1 MAKRLNKNLLVGTL
15 GMTWS
20 IIPELLG
27 FTNRDDVSLFANRS
41 DLEEVS
47 KGLSKIDEIWLVA
60 TKGAIKNIASLFKW
74 QQLCDLNKLPIKVWV
89 AEDIE
94 DIDNESKIRDFRELI
109 WRLVYKGIRE
119 FGSQNLFCCLAGG
132 RKTMSADLQEAATF
146 FGCKCLLH
154 LADTGNIPPHLA
166 RELKVETLTRPLSE
180 EDSRLFFPVILGK
193 DINGSELLD
202 YSKINSDISLNEE
215 INKDSYIS
223 VQGLKTN
230 LTTYVEKHKHEADNL
245 YLNHTRSLT
254 ENDLGNPFHAL
265 YALSGNDIKALKKCR
280 IGKYKK
286 NETEEKKW
294 LRRLPK
300 TDLHCHLGG
309 IANASELIEIASSV
323 KEDIKE
329 YNEKL
334 SSFFKFCNKY
344 IQNGEIKKLR
354 EKILSKNTSFKD
366 YFNDAAQSL
375 NIPVWIVTSFFILLF
390 EKEPNML
397 DDFIF
402 GKLKNESE
410 YIGVKIEGYEH
421 LGDLQGST
429 LLQTEKTIR
438 AACRILIRN
447 CIEQNIKYIEVRCS
461 PINYTRCG
469 LKDTEVFEFI
479 RSELAKGEPKV
490 HFGIIFIASRH
501 GKMSNCWRHVEL
513 AQEIWKDNEKA
524 SSLVGFDLA
533 GNEKFEATNFVPVF
547 KPLFENCF
555 HITVHAGETESVDSI
570 QKAVYYLNAERI
582 GHGLKLIEN
591 EKLMTLFS
599 DRRIAIEMC
608 PSSNMQIIG
617 YRTNFMSKTDS
628 LQVYPLCE
636 YLKRGLK
643 VCVNT
648 DNPGISR
655 TTITDELY
663 RAARMSRDGLSKWDI
678 LQLIKNGFKSTF
690 ARYELKSK
698 CLREAEQEILRIL
711 LEHA

>member
-1 MAKRLNKNLLVGTL
+1 MAKILNKNLLVGTL
-15 GMTWS
+15 GLTWS

-41 DLEEVS
+41 DLQKVS

-60 TKGAIKNIASLFKW
+60 TKGAEKNIKSLFEWKR
-74 QQLCDLNKLPIKVWV
+74 LSDLNKLPIKVWV

-94 DIDNESKIRDFRELI
+94 DIDSESKIRNFRELI
-109 WRLVYKGIRE
+109 WRLVYKGVHK

-154 LADTGNIPPHLA
+154 LADAGNIPPYLA
-166 RELKVETLTRPLSE
+166 RELKAETLTRPLSE
-180 EDSRLFFPVILGK
+180 EDSRLFFPIILGK
-193 DINGSELLD
+193 DINGSELFN
-202 YSKINSDISLNEE
+202 YSSPINSDYSLNEE
-215 INKDSYIS
+215 INNDGYIPIC
-223 VQGLKTN
+223 GLEPN
-230 LTTYVEKHKHEADNL
+230 LTTHVEKHKHEADNL
-245 YLNHTRSLT
+245 YLNHTKSLA
-254 ENDLGNPFHAL
+254 ENDFGNPFHAL
-265 YALSGNDIKALKKCR
+265 YALSSKDIEALKIVR
-280 IGKYKK
+280 IGKRRE
-286 NETEEKKW
+286 NEAEEKEW
-294 LRRLPK
+294 LRKLPK

-323 KEDIKE
+323 KEDLAE

-334 SSFFKFCNKY
+334 INYFKFCDEF
-344 IQNGEIKKLR
+344 IQNGEIEKLR
-354 EKILSKNTSFKD
+354 TEILSKNSRFKD
-366 YFNDAAQSL
+366 YFNDTAKSL
-375 NIPVWIVTSFFILLF
+375 NMPVWVVTSFFILLF

-402 GKLKNESE
+402 GKLKNESD
-410 YIGVKIEGYEH
+410 YIGVDITGYEP

-469 LKDTEVFEFI
+469 LNDTDVFEFI
-479 RSELAKGEPKV
+479 RSELAKGEPQV

-501 GKMSNCWRHVEL
+501 GKMSDCWRHVEL
-513 AQEIWKDNEKA
+513 AQEIWKDSEKA
-524 SSLVGFDLA
+524 SSLIGFDLA
-533 GNEKFEATNFVPVF
+533 GNEKSEATNFVPVF
-547 KPLFENCF
+547 KPLFDNCF

-599 DRRIAIEMC
+599 NRRIAIEMC

-617 YRTNFMSKTDS
+617 YKTNFMPQKDS
-628 LQVYPLCE
+628 LQEYPLYE

-663 RAARMSRDGLSKWDI
+663 RAARMSPDGLSKWDI

-690 ARYELKSK
+690 ASYELKSK
-698 CLREAEQEILRIL
+698 CLREAEQEILRMV
-711 LEHA
+711 